1 MNAEESAALHWLL
14 GREDAPGPG
23 EPPPRGRA
31 ALIRLLRT
39 ESPLNPDLRNAL
51 ANLLEPIG
59 GSRVKLV
66 LDLQYRKAGKP
77 SNRVAGARRARR
89 QMEDGAAIDAEVR
102 RGKKPY
108 IAIEDFSEGSHTGK
122 AAASAAH
129 KAYLFAKSIREGS

>member
-1 MNAEESAALHWLL
+1 M
-14 GREDAPGPG
+14 
-23 EPPPRGRA
+23 
-31 ALIRLLRT
+31 
-39 ESPLNPDLRNAL
+39 
-51 ANLLEPIG
+51 
-59 GSRVKLV
+59 KLV

-77 SNRVAGARRARR
+77 SNRVARARR